1 MQGSGAPVAA
11 LIMSTTPPAQ
21 IAGLARQV
29 ERLGFGELWIP
40 EDYFFLGG
48 FAGAAI
54 ALASTERIQVGT
66 GIVSALVR
74 HPAVTAQ
81 EIATIAGAFPGRFLP
96 GIGLGVPGWMQQ
108 MALLP
113 PSPLTAIRECV
124 TSVKRLLAGE
134 EVSQEGRQYAFHGVR
149 LTHPPAEPPPIMTGA
164 MQPKA
169 LELSGE
175 IADGNVIGAMA
186 PLEYVGWSL
195 ERMRAGAERAGR
207 GGYVARAPLFAIYNC
222 RASRE
227 QAKAEVR
234 PVLAFYL
241 AVWPRNVFTEMA
253 GVADDLEA
261 LVAKGGAEAVAA
273 EMPDDWVDTF
283 TLSGDPDECAERVKA
298 FVAAGAASVVLAPYD
313 GAQSEELFDIAARE
327 IVPRL

>member
-1 MQGSGAPVAA
+1 
-11 LIMSTTPPAQ
+11 MSTTLPGQ
-21 IAGLARQV
+21 IAGLARQA
-29 ERLGFGELWIP
+29 ERLGFAQLWIP

-48 FAGAAI
+48 FSAASI
-54 ALASTERIQVGT
+54 ALASTERIPVGI

-81 EIATIAGAFPGRFLP
+81 EIATVAGAFPGRFLP

-124 TSVKRLLAGE
+124 TSIKRLLAGE
-134 EVSQEGRQYAFHGVR
+134 EVSAQGKQYAFHGVR
-149 LTHPPAEPPPIMTGA
+149 LTHPPEDPPPLLTGA

-195 ERMRAGAERAGR
+195 ERMRAGADRVARAG
-207 GGYVARAPLFAIYNC
+207 YAPRAPLFAIFSC
-222 RASRE
+222 RASRAE
-227 QAKAEVR
+227 AKADVR

-241 AVWPRNVFTEMA
+241 SVWPRNVFTEMA
-253 GVADDLEA
+253 GVADELEA
-261 LVAKGGAEAVAA
+261 LVEKGGADAVAA

-283 TLSGDPDECAERVKA
+283 TLSGDPDECAERVRA
-298 FVAAGAASVVLAPYD
+298 FVAAGAESVVLAPYD
-313 GAQSEELFDIAARE
+313 GAQSEALFDIAARE